1 MKKLFFLILSIVLFQ
16 SCTSQT
22 YIEKGALDKLIDQ
35 QEFTFMAERA
45 VPTNYDVINVMNSIP
60 NSTSSRI
67 MDLSYGYSVVMKDT
81 EMEVVLPYFGRTYN
95 PSLNSD
101 KNSLRFTSKDFSVSK
116 KTGKKGNILLT
127 VKPNDVTH
135 IEALYFDISEKGKT
149 YLSVNANDRS
159 PINFDGYIMKNETA
173 K

>member
-1 MKKLFFLILSIVLFQ
+1 
-16 SCTSQT
+16 
-22 YIEKGALDKLIDQ
+22 
-35 QEFTFMAERA
+35 
-45 VPTNYDVINVMNSIP
+45 
-60 NSTSSRI
+60 
-67 MDLSYGYSVVMKDT
+67 MDLSYGYSVVMKGT

>member
-60 NSTSSRI
+60 NSTTSRI
-67 MDLSYGYSVVMKDT
+67 FNLDYGYTVELKR
-81 EMEVVLPYFGRTYN
+81 EEVTVTLPYFGRTYN
-95 PSLNSD
+95 PSID
-101 KNSLRFTSKDFSVSK
+101 IEKNSLRFTSKDFQVE
-116 KTGKKGNILLT
+116 KTLGKKGNFLIT
-127 VKPNDVTH
+127 IKPNDINTVT
-135 IEALYFDISEKGKT
+135 ALYFDITKTGKA
-149 YLSVNANDRS
+149 YLSVNARDRS
-159 PINFDGYIMKNETA
+159 PISFDGYIMKN